1 MYTAHLILF
10 SRKFLVLNSDAKD
23 SLKKFWL
30 LFRQAEMIF
39 VIAWFLDH
47 FTLKYV
53 SSMNSTWIITP
64 ASLFHV
70 RVTKFKASLII
81 FKQSILTSNNVV
93 WVNFFAILY
102 NEAQHVVK
110 ISTTGYVPVFYEAI
124 NLFIKPQN
132 FLLIWP
138 PPSRSNLGRV

>member
-1 MYTAHLILF
+1 
-10 SRKFLVLNSDAKD
+10 
-23 SLKKFWL
+23 
-30 LFRQAEMIF
+30 
-39 VIAWFLDH
+39 
-47 FTLKYV
+47 
-53 SSMNSTWIITP
+53 MNSIWIITP

-93 WVNFFAILY
+93 WVNIFAILY

-124 NLFIKPQN
+124 NLFIKPKN
-132 FLLIWP
+132 FLLTFFIYKLFLVSLADVFLVFFLCFSW
-138 PPSRSNLGRV
+138 